1 MTPTNKMAEA
11 EAAIIAFA
19 AEKLEAVRT
28 RNLYRRLRPTA
39 RGPGMRAEREGRA
52 LVSFS
57 DNDYLGLSGDPR
69 VKQAAADAALAY
81 GAGAGA
87 SRLVT
92 GDCPLYAELE
102 AGLAAMKGT
111 QAALVFGSGYL
122 ANVSAIPVLARPG
135 DHILL
140 DELSHACMHAG
151 ARLSGA
157 FVETFR
163 HNDVEDLRARLGASA
178 AARKL
183 VLTETVF
190 SMDGDLA
197 PLSLIA
203 GACAEHDAWLMTDD
217 AHGFGVVNG
226 DNPAPVQ
233 MGTLSKAAG
242 GYGGY
247 VCGPRA
253 LIDLLVNRA
262 RGLIF
267 TTGLPPAALGAS
279 IEALRIIKAEPER
292 RETVLAYA
300 RLFSRALDLPP
311 AESAIVPVILGSEEK
326 ALAASAR
333 LADEGFLVAAIRPP
347 TVPPGTARLR
357 VSFSS
362 EHRRKDVEALAAAT
376 SDILSDSFS
385 MTEQ

>member
-1 MTPTNKMAEA
+1 MARPDRMAAA
-11 EAAIIAFA
+11 ERAIAAFA
-19 AEKLEAVRT
+19 EEKLEKIRA
-28 RNLYRRLRPTA
+28 RNLHRRLRPTV
-39 RGPGMRAEREGRA
+39 RGAAGRAEREGRR

-57 DNDYLGLSGDPR
+57 DNDYLGLSAEPR
-69 VKQAAADAALAY
+69 VTQAAARAALDH

-92 GDCPLYAELE
+92 GNCPLYAELE
-102 AGLAAMKGT
+102 TALAAMKGT
-111 QAALVFGSGYL
+111 EAALVFGSGYL
-122 ANVSAIPVLARPG
+122 ANISAIPVLAGPG

-140 DELSHACMHAG
+140 DERAHACMHAG

-157 FVETFR
+157 RADLFR
-163 HNDVEDLRARLGASA
+163 HNDADELRARLAASA
-178 AARKL
+178 APRKL

-197 PLSLIA
+197 PLEAIA
-203 GACAEHDAWLMTDD
+203 GACADHGAWLMTDD
-217 AHGFGVVNG
+217 AHGFGVVEG

-262 RGLIF
+262 RGLVF

-279 IEALRIIKAEPER
+279 IEALRIMADEPAR
-292 RETVLAYA
+292 RE
-300 RLFSRALDLPP
+300 RALGHARRFARALGLPR
-311 AESAIVPVILGSEEK
+311 AQSAIVPVILGSEEK
-326 ALAASAR
+326 ALAMSGR
-333 LADEGFLVAAIRPP
+333 LADKGFLVMAIRPP
-347 TVPPGTARLR
+347 TVPQGTARLR

-362 EHRRKDVEALAAAT
+362 EHRQEDVEGLCAAMTDLLA
-376 SDILSDSFS
+376 
-385 MTEQ
+385 EVKE

>member
-1 MTPTNKMAEA
+1 MTSCVKMTDAER
-11 EAAIIAFA
+11 AITAFA
-19 AEKLEAVRT
+19 EGKLANIET
-28 RNLYRRLRPTA
+28 RNLMRRLLPTA
-39 RGPGMRAEREGRA
+39 RGPDAQARRDGRA

-57 DNDYLGLSGDPR
+57 DNDYLGLSADPR
-69 VKQAAADAALAY
+69 VKQAAADAAVEY

-92 GDCPLYAELE
+92 GDCPLYRELE
-102 AGLAAMKGT
+102 ERLAQMKGT
-111 QAALVFGSGYL
+111 EAALVFGSGYL
-122 ANVSAIPVLARPG
+122 ANVSAIPVLAGPG

-157 FVETFR
+157 TVEAFR
-163 HNDVEDLRARLGASA
+163 HNDVDDLRRRLTESNAP
-178 AARKL
+178 RKL

-197 PLSLIA
+197 PLNEIA
-203 GACAEHDAWLMTDD
+203 FVCADHDAWLMTDD
-217 AHGFGVVNG
+217 AHGFGVV
-226 DNPAPVQ
+226 DDTNPAPVQ

-242 GYGGY
+242 SYGGY
-247 VCGPRA
+247 ICGPRA

-279 IEALRIIKAEPER
+279 IEALRIMKDEPER
-292 RETVLAYA
+292 RERVLAYA
-300 RLFSRALDLPP
+300 RSFSCAIGS
-311 AESAIVPVILGSEEK
+311 AHAQSAIVPIILGAEEN
-326 ALAASAR
+326 ALAASGQLLQR
-333 LADEGFLVAAIRPP
+333 GFLVAAIRPP
-347 TVPPGTARLR
+347 TVPAGTARLR

-362 EHRRKDVEALAAAT
+362 EHRPEDIEFLIAAITEILAE
-376 SDILSDSFS
+376 
-385 MTEQ
+385 MER

>member
-1 MTPTNKMAEA
+1 MTTTNTMTRAES
-11 EAAIIAFA
+11 AITAFA
-19 AEKLEAVRT
+19 EEKLGAIRA

-39 RGPGMRAEREGRA
+39 RGGEARAEREGRA
-52 LVSFS
+52 LISFS
-57 DNDYLGLSGDPR
+57 DNDYLGLSAEPR
-69 VKQAAADAALAY
+69 VKQAAADAALEY

-92 GDCPLYAELE
+92 GDVPLYAELE
-102 AGLAAMKGT
+102 ARLAAMKGAE
-111 QAALVFGSGYL
+111 AALVFGSGYL

-157 FVETFR
+157 FAETFR
-163 HNDVEDLRARLGASA
+163 HNDIDDLRRRLDASA

-197 PLSLIA
+197 PLDLIA
-203 GACAEHDAWLMTDD
+203 DACADYDAWLMTDN
-217 AHGFGVVNG
+217 AHGLGVV
-226 DNPAPVQ
+226 DAFNPAPVQ
-233 MGTLSKAAG
+233 MGTLSKAVG
-242 GYGGY
+242 SYGGY

-253 LIDLLVNRA
+253 LIDLLINRA

-279 IEALRIIKAEPER
+279 IEALRIIEAEPQR
-292 RETVLAYA
+292 RDRVLAYA
-300 RLFSRALDLPP
+300 KLFSRALDLPP
-311 AESAIVPVILGSEEK
+311 AESAIVPVILGTEEA
-326 ALAASAR
+326 ALAASSR
-333 LADEGFLVAAIRPP
+333 LAEKGFLVAAIRPP
-347 TVPPGTARLR
+347 TVPAGTARLR
-357 VSFSS
+357 VSFSAG
-362 EHRRKDVEALAAAT
+362 HRLEDVEALTEAT
-376 SDILSDSFS
+376 AQIFKE
-385 MTEQ
+385 MGR

>member
-1 MTPTNKMAEA
+1 MTTTNRMAA
-11 EAAIIAFA
+11 AQDAIIAFA
-19 AEKLEAVRT
+19 EEKLGAIEA

-39 RGPGMRAEREGRA
+39 RGSLMRAEREGRA

-57 DNDYLGLSGDPR
+57 DNDYLGLSADPR
-69 VKQAAADAALAY
+69 VKQAAAQAALDH

-92 GDCPLYAELE
+92 GDCPLYADLE
-102 AGLAAMKGT
+102 ARLAAMKGT
-111 QAALVFGSGYL
+111 EAALVFGSGYL

-140 DELSHACMHAG
+140 DALSHACMHSG

-163 HNDVEDLRARLGASA
+163 HNDVEDLRSRLAASA
-178 AARKL
+178 APRKL

-197 PLSLIA
+197 PLDLIA
-203 GACAEHDAWLMTDD
+203 GVCADHDAWLMTDD
-217 AHGFGVVNG
+217 AHGFGVVHA

-233 MGTLSKAAG
+233 MGTLSKAVG
-242 GYGGY
+242 SYGGY

-253 LIDLLVNRA
+253 LIELLVNRA
-262 RGLIF
+262 RGLVF

-279 IEALRIIKAEPER
+279 IEALRIMEAEPER
-292 RETVLAYA
+292 RERVLAYA
-300 RLFSRALDLPP
+300 KRFSRALDAPL
-311 AESAIVPVILGSEEK
+311 AESAIVPVILGSEES
-326 ALAASAR
+326 ALSASTR
-333 LADEGFLVAAIRPP
+333 LADKGLLVAAIRPP

-362 EHRRKDVEALAAAT
+362 AHRLEDVEALGAAT
-376 SDILSDSFS
+376 SEILSE
-385 MTEQ
+385 MET

>member
-1 MTPTNKMAEA
+1 MTTTNRMAPA
-11 EAAIIAFA
+11 QDAIIAFA
-19 AEKLEAVRT
+19 EEKLEAIET

-39 RGPGMRAEREGRA
+39 RGTGIRAEREGRA
-52 LVSFS
+52 LLSFS
-57 DNDYLGLSGDPR
+57 DNDYLGLSVDPR
-69 VKQAAADAALAY
+69 VRQAAAQAALDH

-92 GDCPLYAELE
+92 GDCPLYADLE
-102 AGLAAMKGT
+102 ARLAAMKGT

-135 DHILL
+135 DHVLL
-140 DELSHACMHAG
+140 DELSHACMHSG

-163 HNDVEDLRARLGASA
+163 HNDAADLRARLAASA
-178 AARKL
+178 APRKL

-197 PLSLIA
+197 PLDLIA
-203 GACAEHDAWLMTDD
+203 AACADHDAWLMTDD
-217 AHGFGVVNG
+217 AHGFGVVHT

-242 GYGGY
+242 SYGGY
-247 VCGPRA
+247 VCGPHA

-279 IEALRIIKAEPER
+279 IEALRIIEAEPER
-292 RETVLAYA
+292 RERVLAYA
-300 RLFSRALDLPP
+300 SLFSRALDATP
-311 AESAIVPVILGSEEK
+311 AESAIVPVVLGTEER
-326 ALAASAR
+326 ALSASAQ
-333 LADEGFLVAAIRPP
+333 LLEKGFLVAAIRPP

-362 EHRRKDVEALAAAT
+362 EHRLEDVEALAAAT
-376 SDILSDSFS
+376 SEIFS
-385 MTEQ
+385 EMET

>member
-1 MTPTNKMAEA
+1 MAA
-11 EAAIIAFA
+11 AQDAIIAFA
-19 AEKLEAVRT
+19 EEKLDAIEA

-39 RGPGMRAEREGRA
+39 RGSLMWAEREGRA

-57 DNDYLGLSGDPR
+57 DNDYLGLSADPR
-69 VKQAAADAALAY
+69 VKQAAAQAALDH

-92 GDCPLYAELE
+92 GDCPLYADLE
-102 AGLAAMKGT
+102 ARLAAMKGT
-111 QAALVFGSGYL
+111 EAALVFGSGYL

-140 DELSHACMHAG
+140 DALSHACMHAG

-163 HNDVEDLRARLGASA
+163 HNDVEDLRARLAASA
-178 AARKL
+178 APRKL

-197 PLSLIA
+197 PLDLIA
-203 GACAEHDAWLMTDD
+203 GACADHDAWLMTDD
-217 AHGFGVVNG
+217 AHGFGVVTA

-233 MGTLSKAAG
+233 MGTLSKAVG
-242 GYGGY
+242 SYGGY

-253 LIDLLVNRA
+253 LIELLVNRA

-279 IEALRIIKAEPER
+279 IEALRIIEAEPER
-292 RETVLAYA
+292 RERVLAYA
-300 RLFSRALDLPP
+300 TRFSRALDAPP
-311 AESAIVPVILGSEEK
+311 AESAIVPVILGSEES
-326 ALAASAR
+326 ALSASTR
-333 LADEGFLVAAIRPP
+333 LADKGLLVAAIRPP
-347 TVPPGTARLR
+347 TVSPGTARLR

-362 EHRRKDVEALAAAT
+362 EHRLEDVEALGAAT
-376 SDILSDSFS
+376 SEILSEMES
-385 MTEQ
+385 